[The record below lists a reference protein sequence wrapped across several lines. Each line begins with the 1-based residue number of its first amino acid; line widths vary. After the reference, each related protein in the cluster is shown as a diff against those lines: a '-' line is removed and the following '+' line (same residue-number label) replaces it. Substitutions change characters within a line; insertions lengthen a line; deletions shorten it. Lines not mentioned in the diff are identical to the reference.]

1 MDDVY
6 EDSNAQGSVA
16 DPDQEGSK
24 TFGQIRTRFATDVK
38 VLDTGLN
45 PDLNPDPKL
54 DPK

>member
-24 TFGQIRTRFATDVK
+24 TFGQIRTRSATDIK

-45 PDLNPDPKL
+45 PDLYLNLKPDPN
-54 DPK
+54 